1 MNFKRID
8 ESANK
13 TSSNPYDYT
22 KNEYYKNIV
31 KLGENAVY
39 VLENMYKNNK
49 LMGVSAYLSALAIQD
64 ITKCNLYEKYNLDW
78 TTAEEFYTLWE
89 DNNCLFKN

>member
-1 MNFKRID
+1 MMNLKI
-8 ESANK
+8 
-13 TSSNPYDYT
+13 
-22 KNEYYKNIV
+22 
-31 KLGENAVY
+31 
-39 VLENMYKNNK
+39 ENMYKNNK